1 MLPTDM
7 HTLVENQRKFF
18 QTHVTRDVEFRI
30 RALKKLQ
37 QTIREWESR
46 IAEALHADLGKSA
59 AESYMCEIG
68 LVLGSISDT
77 LRHIRKWSR
86 PRRVSA
92 GLAHF
97 PSSCRVEADPYG
109 LVLIMSPWNYPVLL
123 FLDPLVAALS
133 AGNCCIVKP
142 SSSTPHTSGVLA
154 EMLGSIFPPEYVKV
168 VQGNHADCDALL
180 AEKFDY
186 IFFTGS
192 PNVGHHVMEA
202 AARHLTPVTLELGGK
217 SPCIVDK
224 TADIKVA
231 ARRIAFGKILNAGQT
246 CVAPDYLLIHRS
258 CKELFMTE
266 FREAVAEMLG
276 EQPLQNENLTHI
288 ISMRHF
294 QRLMCLMEDAT
305 IAVGGRG
312 DAETLR
318 IDPTLL
324 DNVTPDSAC
333 MQQEI
338 FGPIL
343 PMLTWEKWEDVEGF
357 VLSRPRPLASYLF
370 TTDAGTETSFRQHLA
385 FGGGCVN
392 DTIVHLAVHGM
403 PFGGVGDSG
412 MGSYHGKTGFD
423 TFTHY
428 KSILKKANWLDLPF
442 RYQPY
447 SKFKSALLRMF
458 LR

>member
-1 MLPTDM
+1 M
-7 HTLVENQRKFF
+7 HEIVENQRKFF
-18 QTHVTRDVEFRI
+18 LTHVTRDVEFRI
-30 RALKKLQ
+30 RALRKLQ
-37 QTIREWESR
+37 KTIREWEPR
-46 IAEALHADLGKSA
+46 IAEALHADLGKCA
-59 AESYMCEIG
+59 TEAYMCEIG
-68 LVLGSISDT
+68 LVLGSLSDT
-77 LRHIRKWSR
+77 LRNIRKWSR
-86 PRRVSA
+86 PRRAAA

-109 LVLIMSPWNYPVLL
+109 VVLIMSPWNYPVLL

-142 SSSTPHTSGVLA
+142 SSSTPATSAVLA

-168 VQGNHADCDALL
+168 VLGTHEDCNALL
-180 AEKFDY
+180 EEKLDY

-192 PNVGHHVMEA
+192 PSVGHGIMQA

-217 SPCIVDK
+217 SPCILDASANV
-224 TADIKVA
+224 KVA

-246 CVAPDYLLIHRS
+246 CVAPDYLLVHRS
-258 CKELFMTE
+258 CKEEFVTE

-276 EQPLQNENLTHI
+276 EHPVQNESLTHI
-288 ISMRHF
+288 ISKRHF
-294 QRLMCLMEDAT
+294 DRLMGLMDDAT
-305 IAVGGRG
+305 PVVGGQG
-312 DAETLR
+312 MVDTLR
-318 IDPTLL
+318 IEPTLL
-324 DNVTPDSAC
+324 DGVTPDSAC

-343 PMLTWEKWEDVEGF
+343 PMLVWDKWEDVESF

-370 TTDAGTETSFRQHLA
+370 TTDKGIENCYRHHLA

-447 SKFKSALLRMF
+447 NKLKSALLRMF